1 MRLCRKNYEQIE
13 KIVDEM
19 YEDLDFAETPVDV
32 FKLCQ
37 KLQINLIKYSN
48 IESELLS
55 FLSND
60 GFTILDKENRQYKIF
75 YNDLMPDEKIR
86 FTIMR
91 EIGHIMLDH
100 KKLNKKNE
108 KEANIFANFALD
120 IIEKK
125 IKLRE
130 VS

>member
-1 MRLCRKNYEQIE
+1 
-13 KIVDEM
+13 M
-19 YEDLDFAETPVDV
+19 YVCLDFAEIPVDV

-60 GFTILDKENRQYKIF
+60 GFTILDKEKRQYKIF

-100 KKLNKKNE
+100 KKYNKKNE
-108 KEANIFANFALD
+108 NEANIFAKIALT

-125 IKLRE
+125 LELRE

>member
-1 MRLCRKNYEQIE
+1 MRYEQIE

-19 YEDLDFAETPVDV
+19 YEDLDFAEIPVDV

-100 KKLNKKNE
+100 KKHNKKNGLFC
-108 KEANIFANFALD
+108 AF
-120 IIEKK
+120 
-125 IKLRE
+125 
-130 VS
+130 